1 MNQRT
6 GRASWR
12 GISLLLGVAT
22 LSAMPGT
29 AHAGGFEE
37 PGIGVEAMGRGGAF
51 TAKADDGSALEYN
64 IAGFAQQRGTRLTIE
79 GRFSLPNI
87 SFQRAG
93 NYPGTASASQP
104 YNGMPYPTVH
114 DTNKVSAA
122 PLLAISSDF
131 GYFERWTFA
140 VGLTTPSASDA
151 NRSFPKTVNGAPG
164 PARYDLQN
172 ADLTVA
178 YPMLA
183 AAVRVTHWL
192 DFGGAVQMVYGKF
205 DLSSSGSA
213 DLGPKL
219 CGTAGQ
225 NPDCDLGL
233 KIRTAGFTATG
244 VFGAMAHPIRGL
256 HLGVNL
262 RGPIK
267 IPGSGNVVA
276 TAPAAFPL
284 TFDPGSASNP
294 APATLPFH
302 LPWVLRFG
310 IRYAFLDKNNFEDG
324 DIEID
329 GDYETWHQA
338 EGGAGDLLSIPS
350 LGPYSNLDIRIVHHY
365 KDTGSVRIG
374 GAKNFLF
381 SNRSVLAVRGGFFY
395 DSSATSNQWT
405 RVDFDTMAKIGFTL
419 GLGYKIRGVKINI
432 AYNYIASPERIVT
445 AGHQQILNGLTGT
458 PSQNNGDPTPVFNDG
473 TYHASAQVLLIG
485 LGFDFDEI
493 LKKKR
498 VLTYN

>member
-1 MNQRT
+1 
-6 GRASWR
+6 
-12 GISLLLGVAT
+12 VAA
-22 LSAMPGT
+22 LSATPGT

-37 PGIGVEAMGRGGAF
+37 PGIGAEAMGRGGAF

-79 GRFSLPNI
+79 GRFSIPNI

-140 VGLTTPSASDA
+140 VGLTTPSASDS
-151 NRSFPKTVNGAPG
+151 NRTFPKTVNGAPG
-164 PARYDLQN
+164 PTRYDLQEAN
-172 ADLTVA
+172 LLVA
-178 YPMLA
+178 YPMIA

-192 DFGGAVQMVYGKF
+192 DFGGAVQMVYGHF
-205 DLSSSGSA
+205 DLQSEGSA

-225 NPDCDLGL
+225 NPQCDLGL
-233 KIRTAGFTATG
+233 RVRTAGFTATG
-244 VFGAMAHPIRGL
+244 VFGAMAHPVRGL

-262 RGPIK
+262 RGPIT

-276 TAPAAFPL
+276 TAPPAFPL
-284 TFDPGSASNP
+284 TFDPGSTANP

-310 IRYAFLDKNNFEDG
+310 IRYAFLDNKTDFEKG

-329 GDYETWHQA
+329 GTYETWHQA
-338 EGGAGDLLSIPS
+338 EGGKGDLLAIPN
-350 LGPYSNLDIRIVHHY
+350 LGPYSNIDVRIVHHY
-365 KDTGSVRIG
+365 KDTGSVRVG
-374 GAKNFLF
+374 GAWNFRF
-381 SNRSVLAVRGGFFY
+381 SNASVLTARAGWFY
-395 DSSATSNQWT
+395 DSAATSNLWT
-405 RVDFDTMAKIGFTL
+405 RVDFDTMAKIGITL
-419 GLGYKIRGVKINI
+419 GLAYKIRGVKINI
-432 AYNYIASPERIVT
+432 AYNYITSPTRNVS
-445 AGHQQILNGLTGT
+445 AGYQQVVNAITGL
-458 PSQNNGDPTPVFNDG
+458 PSQNNGDPTPAFNNG
-473 TYHASAQVLLIG
+473 KYTASSQVVLLG
-485 LGFDFDEI
+485 LGFNFDEI